1 MSNQDQQVV
10 KWYTLARKF
19 PQLIG
24 RTHDGTRLPGGP
36 YTVTQIVA
44 GGAVLF
50 VASKTSS
57 LWANFGLMGNI
68 AVLLGVT
75 WGVVVA
81 LGKIPLG
88 ARNPLA
94 ILAGGWHAVTAPRT
108 GRIGGRPLRLRPPH
122 QVRHR
127 IAVMVPGPD
136 QPAPAPA
143 PASSP
148 APAPA
153 PAPATAPIPAPTPQR
168 APQEPATSTPPRA
181 PAQPAGPALTGL
193 QSLLAQPIPS
203 HRPEP
208 ARRR

>member
-1 MSNQDQQVV
+1 
-10 KWYTLARKF
+10 
-19 PQLIG
+19 
-24 RTHDGTRLPGGP
+24 
-36 YTVTQIVA
+36 
-44 GGAVLF
+44 

-57 LWANFGLMGNI
+57 LWANFGLLGNA

-75 WGVVVA
+75 GVIVFA

-94 ILAGGWHAVTAPRT
+94 ILAGGWRAVTAPRT

-127 IAVMVPGPD
+127 ITVMVPGPHHS
-136 QPAPAPA
+136 APASAPGPA
-143 PASSP
+143 PASAPAPGP

-153 PAPATAPIPAPTPQR
+153 PAPIPASAPRR
-168 APQEPATSTPPRA
+168 APQEPPTSTPPQA
-181 PAQPAGPALTGL
+181 PARPALTGL